1 MCWIADKMNK
11 QISDGHVKVLKICN
25 YYIRDRKKRVITG
38 YFYPLFEYKLRRK
51 YKTQL
56 GINYLYNSV
65 FEGFHSYSPDICHA
79 ENEVLHKVIRLKDN
93 TIIGVYGRDSVVVD
107 GYIPKGGIYYV
118 NEQGEIV
125 SDSIVL
131 TKIQ

>member
-1 MCWIADKMNK
+1 MNK
-11 QISDGHVKVLKICN
+11 QISDGHVKVFKICN
-25 YYIRDRKKRVITG
+25 YISDRKKIVITG
-38 YFYPLFEYKLRRK
+38 YFYRLFEYKLRRK

-56 GINYLYNSV
+56 GIDYLFYNRV

-93 TIIGVYGRDSVVVD
+93 TVIGVYGRESVVVE

-131 TKIQ
+131 TKIK